1 MRNFRYYLPANDI
14 IFGSGSLSSV
24 GVEAKRFGKKALL
37 VTGKSSMKRLGFL
50 EKCVDFLKKEGLE
63 VEHYGEV
70 ISNPTVDIVNRGAR
84 IAIEKNCDVII
95 GFGGGSAI
103 DTAKNIAV
111 VAGHFEGKDIS
122 IWEFSGAV
130 ENPRPITS
138 KTLPVIAITSTS
150 GTGSHVSRFAVVT
163 NEKTREKMGILSPFI
178 CPKVSIVD
186 IDIISCMPPSLTSKT
201 GFDVMAHLT
210 ECLVSRRSN
219 PITDFYCLK
228 GVELV
233 FEYLP
238 RAYRN
243 GEDLEA
249 RENMAIADTLAG
261 WALVT
266 SRPCLPHAMS
276 HPVSAFYPEVDHG
289 EALAAL
295 TCECMRFNIE
305 RGDEET
311 VRKYCEI
318 ARIGGK
324 NINSFTKEEALKS
337 IDVIKELLEKIDLN
351 VRLRDFGV
359 KEEDFEGM
367 VRSAFST
374 MRGPIEANP
383 VDVSDRDII
392 ELYKKSM

>member
-1 MRNFRYYLPANDI
+1 
-14 IFGSGSLSSV
+14 
-24 GVEAKRFGKKALL
+24 
-37 VTGKSSMKRLGFL
+37 
-50 EKCVDFLKKEGLE
+50 
-63 VEHYGEV
+63 
-70 ISNPTVDIVNRGAR
+70 
-84 IAIEKNCDVII
+84 
-95 GFGGGSAI
+95 
-103 DTAKNIAV
+103 
-111 VAGHFEGKDIS
+111 
-122 IWEFSGAV
+122 
-130 ENPRPITS
+130 
-138 KTLPVIAITSTS
+138 
-150 GTGSHVSRFAVVT
+150 
-163 NEKTREKMGILSPFI
+163 
-178 CPKVSIVD
+178 
-186 IDIISCMPPSLTSKT
+186 
-201 GFDVMAHLT
+201 
-210 ECLVSRRSN
+210 
-219 PITDFYCLK
+219 
-228 GVELV
+228 V